1 MKTLG
6 AIAWRPGAPWTIE
19 EVEIG
24 DPGAGE
30 VLVEW
35 AAAGLCHSDEHFRS
49 GDRVPPSLE
58 AELFP
63 MLGGHEGAGIVIE
76 AGPGVTTL
84 APGDHVVASFAPTCG
99 QCRYCASG
107 RGNLCGANK
116 DFMVRGQLAD
126 GSVKHTVNGRP
137 LYLMAKLGTFAERTV
152 VSDRSLVKI
161 GPDVPLPAACLVSCG
176 VATGFGSAT
185 ERAGTRP
192 GDVVAVVGLGGL
204 GAAAVQGARLA
215 GARAIIA
222 VDPFELRRSMA
233 LKLGATH
240 AAAAICEAAGVIA
253 DLTDGQGADRVIL
266 TPSVVT
272 GEIIHDG
279 LAITGKGAVCVV
291 TGMGPAGESPVPL
304 DIGAFALYAKELRGC
319 LYGAYDPRLAPEYL
333 LSLYAS
339 GLLDI
344 DAMITT
350 YGLPDIGRAL
360 DDTMNG
366 RNVRAVLT
374 MPAPMSERRGAVA
387 AGLSVAT
394 EGRGSA
400 AGEGAASQGAP
411 KRAGGTA

>member
-6 AIAWRPGAPWTIE
+6 AIAWRPGAEWTIE
-19 EVEIG
+19 EIEIG

-35 AAAGLCHSDEHFRS
+35 GAAGLCHSDEHFRS

-63 MLGGHEGAGIVIE
+63 MLGGHEGAGTVVA
-76 AGPGVTTL
+76 AGPGVSTL
-84 APGDHVVASFAPTCG
+84 EAGDRVVASFAPTCG
-99 QCRYCASG
+99 RCRYCASG

-126 GSVKHTVNGRP
+126 GTVKHRVNGKP
-137 LYLMAKLGTFAERTV
+137 LYVMAKLGTFAERSV
-152 VSDRSLVKI
+152 VSERSVVKI
-161 GPDVPLPAACLVSCG
+161 GPGVPLQAACLVSCG

-215 GARAIIA
+215 GARAIVAI
-222 VDPFELRRSMA
+222 DPFELRRSMA
-233 LKLGATH
+233 LTFGATH
-240 AAAAICEAAGVIA
+240 SVAAICEAVPVIA
-253 DLTDGQGADRVIL
+253 HLTDGQGADRVIL

-272 GEIIHDG
+272 GEIIRDG

-291 TGMGPAGESPVPL
+291 TGMGPLGESPVPL

-319 LYGAYDPRLAPEYL
+319 LYGSYDPRLAPAYL

-350 YGLPDIGRAL
+350 YALPDIARAL
-360 DDTMNG
+360 DDSLHG

-374 MPAPMSERRGAVA
+374 MPAS
-387 AGLSVAT
+387 
-394 EGRGSA
+394 
-400 AGEGAASQGAP
+400 
-411 KRAGGTA
+411 